1 MSNGTETNYLSMQD
15 EEIINASFP
24 EEQAAVPTET
34 TVDTEQ
40 TTDIEDHANETDSEV
55 SDETPAVETEGASV
69 VDDPAETS
77 DKETAEEVKV
87 NKEQVTDYQAVY
99 NRIMAPFKANGKDI
113 EVKSV
118 DDAITLMQ
126 MGANYNKKMAA
137 LKPNMKVLK
146 LLERNDLLDENR
158 LSFLID
164 LDKKNP
170 DAINK
175 LLKDS
180 GVDPLELDLENAKEY
195 VPQTRQVDDR
205 EIALDMVLN
214 EISDTPSYARTLGF
228 VSQDWDEQSKQTIAD
243 HPQLL
248 KVINDHVDRGIYDLI
263 NSEVERA
270 RMLGKMNGVSYI
282 EAYRQ
287 IGDAIQARGGFNHLG
302 NSQMQ
307 VNQPT
312 KVVAPKSKVDEA
324 ALKDKK
330 RAATPTTG
338 GLTNKTT
345 EDFNPLSMS
354 DAEFEK
360 YAQSKFQ

>member
-1 MSNGTETNYLSMQD
+1 
-15 EEIINASFP
+15 
-24 EEQAAVPTET
+24 
-34 TVDTEQ
+34 
-40 TTDIEDHANETDSEV
+40 
-55 SDETPAVETEGASV
+55 
-69 VDDPAETS
+69 
-77 DKETAEEVKV
+77 
-87 NKEQVTDYQAVY
+87 
-99 NRIMAPFKANGKDI
+99 MAPFKANGKDI

-214 EISDTPSYARTLGF
+214 EISDTPAYARTLGI

-312 KVVAPKSKVDEA
+312 KVAAPKSKVDEA

-338 GLTNKTT
+338 GLTNKTA

-354 DAEFEK
+354 DTEFEK

>member
-1 MSNGTETNYLSMQD
+1 MPGET
-15 EEIINASFP
+15 
-24 EEQAAVPTET
+24 V
-34 TVDTEQ
+34 VDTEEE
-40 TTDIEDHANETDSEV
+40 TNDTGDVPGIESETESV
-55 SDETPAVETEGASV
+55 VLDETTAVETEGSSV
-69 VDDPAETS
+69 VDAPAESS
-77 DKETAEEVKV
+77 DKETVEEVKDS
-87 NKEQVTDYQAVY
+87 KEEVPDYQAVY
-99 NRIMAPFKANGKDI
+99 NRIMAPFKANGKNI

-146 LLERNDLLDENR
+146 LLERNDLLDENK

-180 GVDPLELDLENAKEY
+180 GVDPLELDLENANEY
-195 VPQTRQVDDR
+195 VPQTRQIDDR

-214 EISDTPSYARTLGF
+214 EISDTPTYARTLGII
-228 VSQDWDEQSKQTIAD
+228 SQDWDEQSKQTIAD

-263 NSEVERA
+263 NSEVDRA

-302 NSQMQ
+302 
-307 VNQPT
+307 
-312 KVVAPKSKVDEA
+312 KS
-324 ALKDKK
+324 
-330 RAATPTTG
+330 
-338 GLTNKTT
+338 
-345 EDFNPLSMS
+345 
-354 DAEFEK
+354 
-360 YAQSKFQ
+360 